1 MAFSG
6 VIPLMRAL
14 DGGART
20 AARLADLS
28 ALSPSEVG
36 ARLAELRDI
45 FGAAENRGGEWRLT
59 FRPQWL
65 DKTYLA
71 AALPGCAVH
80 IADETPGTNELART
94 AQTGDVF
101 FAEHQTRGRGRRDR
115 RWLAMPGGNIAATA
129 RLPAPSSPAGFPLA
143 VGAALWR
150 ALGGAAG
157 GLKLKWPNDLQNAD
171 GEKIGGVLIDL
182 ADGGVAVGAGIN
194 LAMTPRLRK
203 YLGRPAAALNP
214 PPPRNECA
222 ALVCK
227 TICRAAAEF
236 ARDGLAAFLP
246 DARAAH
252 ILRDGEEMRFR
263 CGGEEVRGRFAGF
276 GGDGALLIQRQGG
289 VREYVSGEIANVA
302 GG

>member
-1 MAFSG
+1 
-6 VIPLMRAL
+6 MRAL

-20 AARLADLS
+20 VSCLAESLSSPPSDIRARL
-28 ALSPSEVG
+28 EK
-36 ARLAELRDI
+36 LRDV
-45 FGAAENRGGEWRLT
+45 FGAAENVGDEWRLT

-65 DKTYLA
+65 DKNYLA
-71 AALPGCAVH
+71 AALAECAVH
-80 IADETPGTNELART
+80 ISDETAGTNELART
-94 AQTGDVF
+94 AKTGTVF
-101 FAEHQTRGRGRRDR
+101 FAEHQTRGRGRYDR
-115 RWLAMPGGNIAATA
+115 SWLAIPGGNIAMTA

-150 ALGGAAG
+150 ALGCATG
-157 GLKLKWPNDLQNAD
+157 GLKLKWPNDLQNAR
-171 GEKIGGVLIDL
+171 GEKIGGVLIDS
-182 ADGGVAVGAGIN
+182 ADGDVAVGAGIN
-194 LAMTPRLRK
+194 LVMFPQLRK
-203 YLGRPAAALNP
+203 YLGRPVAALNP

-236 ARDGLAAFLP
+236 ARDGLAPFLS

-263 CGGEEVRGRFAGF
+263 HGGEEMRGRFAGF
-276 GGDGALLIQRQGG
+276 GGDGALLIQRAGG